1 MTRDFM
7 TLSYSTKLCQRR
19 RRKYIVKEEV
29 DMFAEDFDFGDSMN
43 FVNWIIWIESDT
55 ILLETVHDVN

>member
-43 FVNWIIWIESDT
+43 FVN
-55 ILLETVHDVN
+55 

>member
-7 TLSYSTKLCQRR
+7 TLSYSTKLCQR

-43 FVNWIIWIESDT
+43 FGN
-55 ILLETVHDVN
+55 